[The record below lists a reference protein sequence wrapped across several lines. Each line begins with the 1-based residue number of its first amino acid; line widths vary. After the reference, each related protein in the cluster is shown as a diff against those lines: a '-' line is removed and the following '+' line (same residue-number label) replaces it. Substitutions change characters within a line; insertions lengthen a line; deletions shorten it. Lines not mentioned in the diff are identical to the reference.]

1 MSQAAGL
8 LIRCP
13 HQDCKREDGKPRH
26 LARLAARGP
35 GSSWVAFE
43 DPVDAV
49 KLYACPVHGRYE
61 VGADGVPHKPRR
73 R

>member
-1 MSQAAGL
+1 MSQAGL

-13 HQDCKREDGKPRH
+13 ADGCTREDGKPRH
-26 LARLAARGP
+26 LARLAARSGP

-43 DPVDAV
+43 DPVDGV
-49 KLYACPVHGRYE
+49 KLYACPTHGRYE